1 MMGSIYQLL
10 MFTYSCD
17 TLIRDSSNVG
27 IAVYGSLWSLLPMDK
42 YGKMLRRDMMLVI
55 LRSKTPCCLTA
66 SGFFIISLETYTRE
80 ATYTASTAI
89 PILIATVKAITFTV
103 QKSEVT
109 WLLERSQKYFWYK
122 KYNAFEKRIMDKL
135 DKKSMLYMGSYTFFL
150 YGTAVVY
157 TVYPLFANI
166 GKTGEDRILPFH
178 FRLFEVPSTRT
189 PYYEVIF
196 GVEVMSTLH
205 TGICFCCF
213 DNLLCILTLHVAGQ
227 FKILQNRL
235 ETIFGNFSEEKS
247 FETYEEFKECIIY
260 HHLLIT
266 YVEKLECVFCFPLMF
281 QLLMSSIVLCL
292 SGFQLTMAS
301 EELVKKYLFL
311 SYAISGIV
319 QVYMITRSCDDIMEE
334 SSSVGNALYNCNWER
349 TSYIMFNKLRK
360 DMIIVMIR
368 TKYPCYLTAAKF
380 FPISLK
386 SFTNV
391 ST

>member
-1 MMGSIYQLL
+1 MKIIG
-10 MFTYSCD
+10 FWT
-17 TLIRDSSNVG
+17 
-27 IAVYGSLWSLLPMDK
+27 VYTRKEKL
-42 YGKMLRRDMMLVI
+42 MLRVNYFYMLFI
-55 LRSKTPCCLTA
+55 LS
-66 SGFFIISLETYTRE
+66 ISITNQSIDLYYCRHDLYE
-80 ATYTASTAI
+80 ATYTATTAI
-89 PILIATVKAITFTV
+89 PLLIATVKAITFTV
-103 QKSEVT
+103 RKPEIT

-122 KYNAFEKRIMDKL
+122 KYNASEKKIMDKL
-135 DKKSMLYMGSYTFFL
+135 NKKSMLYMGSYTFFI

-166 GKTGEDRILPFH
+166 GRTGEDRILPFH
-178 FRLFEVPSTRT
+178 FRLFKVPATRT
-189 PYYEVIF
+189 PYYEIIF
-196 GVEVMSTLH
+196 GVEVMSALH
-205 TGICFCCF
+205 SGICFCCF
-213 DNLLCILTLHVAGQ
+213 DNLLCVLTLHVGGQ

-235 ETIFGNFSEEKS
+235 ETIFGNFSERKS

-266 YVEKLECVFCFPLMF
+266 YVEKLECVFSFPLMF

-319 QVYMITRSCDDIMEE
+319 QVYMITRICDDIMEE
-334 SSSVGNALYNCNWER
+334 SSSIGNAIYNCSWER
-349 TSYIMFNKLRK
+349 TSYIMFNKFRK
-360 DMIIVMIR
+360 DMITVMIR

-391 ST
+391 MSTTASYFTLLQTMDG